1 MPIKQIMPRKRK
13 HIDDSTYSGRFAI
26 RLRELRDKQGL
37 TTREL
42 SEKSGV
48 PKQTIEG
55 WESGRSS
62 PVIDHFPALAKILK
76 TTPRKLLPKG

>member
-1 MPIKQIMPRKRK
+1 MRQRKE
-13 HIDDSTYSGRFAI
+13 IDGSTYAGRFAI
-26 RLRELRDKQGL
+26 RLRQLRDKAGL

-42 SEKSGV
+42 SEKTGV

-62 PVIDHFPALAKILK
+62 PVIDHFPALAEGLGIK
-76 TTPRKLLPKG
+76 PRTLLPER